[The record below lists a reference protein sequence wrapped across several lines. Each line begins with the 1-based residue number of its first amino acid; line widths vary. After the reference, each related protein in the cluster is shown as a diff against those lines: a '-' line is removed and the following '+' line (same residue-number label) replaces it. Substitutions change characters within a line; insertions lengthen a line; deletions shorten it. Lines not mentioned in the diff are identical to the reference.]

1 MIAHGSARL
10 VRWWVGLYTLGL
22 SVDARIGRREEVE
35 ADLWDQCAEA
45 TMIGRA
51 DRSAGAEILTRLVL
65 GVPADVSWRLAL
77 AAWAPARPRVEGGVT
92 IGTRV
97 LGLVAILGG
106 LGVAI
111 GASVFAGVILA
122 KSTMPPWEPGVDPVQ
137 ESIMVVAGSVGMI
150 GIAAAT
156 AGLVLRFRHRTRN
169 AAVAAALIAAVG
181 AVLGVLVVWP
191 AIYLALAGF
200 AYLVWELGRA
210 GVLGRRV
217 VSANLLST
225 VLLLVPIAAM
235 FIGTTVG
242 LAIALVVPYPVT
254 WLAIGGS
261 LLRGASGTPAAIQGA

>member
-1 MIAHGSARL
+1 MIARRSAGL
-10 VRWWVGLYTLGL
+10 VRRWVGFYTRGL
-22 SVDARIGRREEVE
+22 SAEVRDGRREEIE
-35 ADLWDQCAEA
+35 SHLWDQLEEA
-45 TMIGRA
+45 TSTGRS
-51 DRSAGAEILTRLVL
+51 DRSIGADILMRLVL
-65 GVPADVSWRLAL
+65 GLPADLSWRTTRTANRQ
-77 AAWAPARPRVEGGVT
+77 ARPATEGT
-92 IGTRV
+92 AATGTRV
-97 LGLVAILGG
+97 VGLLAIVGG

-122 KSTMPPWEPGVDPVQ
+122 KSTMRPWEQGVDPLQ
-137 ESIMVVAGSVGMI
+137 ESIMAVAGSVGI
-150 GIAAAT
+150 VAIAAAT
-156 AGLVLRFRHRTRN
+156 AGLVLRFRHRAGN

-191 AIYLALAGF
+191 AIYLALPGF

-235 FIGTTVG
+235 FTGTTVG

-261 LLRGASGTPAAIQGA
+261 LLRGASGTPPAVQGA